1 MNFVRRSISTALL
14 PLLAACLTAAAPS
27 RAVAQTPER
36 TATDAPTGLPEFTAS
51 PSLFDVK
58 PLRVDLR
65 AAGAEAARNVAASAS
80 DRDLMPAAA
89 PRVAAERRRSPGRI
103 VLGASLGAVGGFFA
117 GGYLGAKID
126 GDCGG
131 CDDPGFMG
139 FLIGAPIGAV
149 IGGLLLGRY
158 F

>member
-14 PLLAACLTAAAPS
+14 PLLALCLTTAAPS
-27 RAVAQTPER
+27 RVHAQTPEPAAQDNLR
-36 TATDAPTGLPEFTAS
+36 LPAFTAS
-51 PSLFDVK
+51 PSLFDVE
-58 PLRVDLR
+58 PVRVDLR
-65 AAGAEAARNVAASAS
+65 AAGAEAARSVAASAT
-80 DRDLMPAAA
+80 DRDVTPAAA

-131 CDDPGFMG
+131 CDDPGFKG
-139 FLIGAPIGAV
+139 FLIGAPIGAIV
-149 IGGLLLGRY
+149 GGILGGK
-158 F
+158 FF